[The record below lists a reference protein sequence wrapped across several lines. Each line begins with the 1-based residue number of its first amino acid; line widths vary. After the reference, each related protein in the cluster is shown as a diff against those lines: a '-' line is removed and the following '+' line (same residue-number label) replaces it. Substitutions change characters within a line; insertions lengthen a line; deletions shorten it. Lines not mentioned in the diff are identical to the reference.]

1 MSNLMS
7 NDTSTEMSSAASF
20 ARPAQDRQIDLLSG
34 EAIIRPED
42 LVRTY
47 RSRGREVQA
56 LRGLTLRIPV
66 GEFVAFRGRSGSGKT
81 TLINCIGGLDRPTSG
96 EVYFRERP
104 LSKLSERQITQ
115 LRRVEYSFV
124 FQSFALL
131 PTFSAYEN
139 VELPLRIQGLSRRER
154 RDRTM
159 RCLSI
164 VGLAKWAKHRPYE
177 MSGGQQQRVAVA
189 RSLVTRPEVI
199 LADEPT
205 GELDTATG
213 RQIMYL
219 FQKISIEEG
228 VTVVMVTH
236 DPVIEEYASLVYH
249 LDDGQV
255 SEVIQ
260 RPENKTLTVF

>member
-1 MSNLMS
+1 MSLTVLIVDDEENARHQISKYL
-7 NDTSTEMSSAASF
+7 DKKGYSTLEAGT
-20 ARPAQDRQIDLLSG
+20 LG
-34 EAIIRPED
+34 EARKQLDKGNADIITLDAKLPDGFGPVLLEETAAFNNRPPIILITAFGDVEMAVAAMKNGAHD
-42 LVRTY
+42 FFTKPIALEELRVLLR
-47 RSRGREVQA
+47 RAVALRELEREVVE
-56 LRGLTLRIPV
+56 GTLHT
-66 GEFVAFRGRSGSGKT
+66 GAGATGDLT
-81 TLINCIGGLDRPTSG
+81 TLARTHFHVMYHGNQRDI
-96 EVYFRERP
+96 
-104 LSKLSERQITQ
+104 
-115 LRRVEYSFV
+115 
-124 FQSFALL
+124 A
-131 PTFSAYEN
+131 
-139 VELPLRIQGLSRRER
+139 QG
-154 RDRTM
+154 
-159 RCLSI
+159 
-164 VGLAKWAKHRPYE
+164 
-177 MSGGQQQRVAVA
+177 QRVAVA

-260 RPENKTLTVF
+260 RPENKTLTVL

>member
-1 MSNLMS
+1 MDSM
-7 NDTSTEMSSAASF
+7 TSTNVQAT
-20 ARPAQDRQIDLLSG
+20 QDTHGLLSDSILNK
-34 EAIIRPED
+34 EAIIRTEQ
-42 LVRTY
+42 LARIY
-47 RSRGREVQA
+47 RSRGREVHA
-56 LRGLTLRIPV
+56 LRGLDLHVPT
-66 GEFVAFRGRSGSGKT
+66 GEYVAFRGRSGSGKT
-81 TLINCIGGLDRPTSG
+81 TLINCIGGLDRPSSG
-96 EVYFRERP
+96 EVFFKDRP

-115 LRRVEYSFV
+115 LRRMEYSFV

-139 VELPLRIQGLSRRER
+139 VELPLRIQGLPRRER

-189 RSLVTRPEVI
+189 RALVTRPEVI

-213 RQIMYL
+213 RQIMLL

-228 VTVVMVTH
+228 VTVLMVTH

-249 LDDGQV
+249 LGDGQIEDV
-255 SEVIQ
+255 TEH
-260 RPENKTLTVF
+260 PENRVMSM

>member
-1 MSNLMS
+1 MSPSIL
-7 NDTSTEMSSAASF
+7 EK
-20 ARPAQDRQIDLLSG
+20 
-34 EAIIRPED
+34 EAIIRTED
-42 LVRTY
+42 LSRVY
-47 RSRGREVQA
+47 RSRGREVHA
-56 LRGLTLRIPV
+56 LRGLDLRIPV
-66 GEFVAFRGRSGSGKT
+66 GEYVAFRGRSGSGKT

-96 EVYFRERP
+96 EVYLKDRP
-104 LSKLSERQITQ
+104 LSKLSEQDITRVRRQ
-115 LRRVEYSFV
+115 EFNFV

-139 VELPLRIQGLSRRER
+139 VELPLRIQGLPRRER

-164 VGLAKWAKHRPYE
+164 VGLSKWAKHRPYE

-189 RSLVTRPEVI
+189 RALVTRPEVI

-219 FQKISIEEG
+219 FQRISIEEG
-228 VTVVMVTH
+228 VTVIMVTH
-236 DPVIEEYASLVYH
+236 DPIIEEYASLVYH
-249 LDDGQV
+249 LNDGQIIDV
-255 SEVIQ
+255 VEH
-260 RPENKTLTVF
+260 PENKILEV

>member
-1 MSNLMS
+1 
-7 NDTSTEMSSAASF
+7 MSS
-20 ARPAQDRQIDLLSG
+20 PGLG
-34 EAIIRPED
+34 TEAIIRTEK
-42 LVRTY
+42 LERVYHT
-47 RSRGREVQA
+47 RGSDVYA
-56 LRGLTLRIPV
+56 LRSLDMSVPN

-81 TLINCIGGLDRPTSG
+81 TLINCIGGLDRPTGG
-96 EVYFRERP
+96 EVYLKGRP
-104 LSKLSERQITQ
+104 ISKLSEREITR
-115 LRRVEYSFV
+115 LRREEFSFV

-139 VELPLRIQGLSRRER
+139 VELPLRIQGLGRRER

-164 VGLAKWAKHRPYE
+164 VGLGKWAKHRPYE

-189 RSLVTRPEVI
+189 RALVTRPEVI

-219 FQKISIEEG
+219 FQRVSVEEK
-228 VTVVMVTH
+228 VTVIMVTH
-236 DPVIEEYASLVYH
+236 DPIIEEYASLVYY
-249 LDDGQV
+249 LSDGQV
-255 SEVIQ
+255 ADVSQ
-260 RPENKTLTVF
+260 HPENRQLRE

>member
-1 MSNLMS
+1 MSDMS
-7 NDTSTEMSSAASF
+7 IDMSTEMSADAL
-20 ARPAQDRQIDLLSG
+20 AMQRPGESTSLLDG
-34 EAIIRPED
+34 EAIIRTED
-42 LVRTY
+42 LTRTY
-47 RSRGREVQA
+47 RSRGREVHA
-56 LRGLTLRIPV
+56 LRGLTMRIPE

-104 LSKLSERQITQ
+104 LSKMSERQITQ
-115 LRRVEYSFV
+115 LRRIEYSFV

-131 PTFSAYEN
+131 PTFSAFEN

-154 RDRTM
+154 RERTM
-159 RCLSI
+159 RVLSI

-213 RQIMYL
+213 RQIMFL
-219 FQKISIEEG
+219 FQKISVEEG

-236 DPVIEEYASLVYH
+236 DLVIEEYASLVYH
-249 LDDGQV
+249 LGDG
-255 SEVIQ
+255 EVAEVVQ
-260 RPENKTLTVF
+260 HPENKMLRM

>member
-1 MSNLMS
+1 MSMYEA
-7 NDTSTEMSSAASF
+7 DTTGSIL
-20 ARPAQDRQIDLLSG
+20 DK
-34 EAIIRPED
+34 EAIIRTD
-42 LVRTY
+42 NLTRTY

-56 LRGLTLRIPV
+56 LRGLDLRIPI
-66 GEFVAFRGRSGSGKT
+66 GEYVAFRGRSGSGKT
-81 TLINCIGGLDRPTSG
+81 TLINCIGGLDRPTAG
-96 EVYFRERP
+96 EVFFKDRAMSE
-104 LSKLSERQITQ
+104 LSERQITQ
-115 LRRVEYSFV
+115 LRRQEYSFV

-154 RDRTM
+154 RERTM

-164 VGLAKWAKHRPYE
+164 VGLAKWASHRPYE

-213 RQIMYL
+213 RQIMFL

-228 VTVVMVTH
+228 VTVLMVTH

-249 LDDGQV
+249 LGDGQIDDIV
-255 SEVIQ
+255 EH
-260 RPENKTLTVF
+260 PENKTLRM

>member
-1 MSNLMS
+1 MA
-7 NDTSTEMSSAASF
+7 SSIL
-20 ARPAQDRQIDLLSG
+20 DK
-34 EAIIRPED
+34 EAIIRTED
-42 LVRTY
+42 LERVY
-47 RSRGREVQA
+47 HSRGRKVYA
-56 LRGLTLRIPV
+56 LRGLDLSIPV

-81 TLINCIGGLDRPTSG
+81 TLINCIGGLDRPTAG
-96 EVYFRERP
+96 EVYFKDRR
-104 LSKLSERQITQ
+104 LSKLSDRQITQ
-115 LRRVEYSFV
+115 LRRNEFNFV

-139 VELPLRIQGLSRRER
+139 VELPLRIQRLRRRER
-154 RDRTM
+154 RTRTM

-164 VGLAKWAKHRPYE
+164 VGLSKWAKHRPYE

-189 RSLVTRPEVI
+189 RALVTRPEVI

-213 RQIMYL
+213 RQIMVL

-228 VTVVMVTH
+228 MTVVMVTH

-249 LDDGQV
+249 LEDGQISDMV
-255 SEVIQ
+255 E
-260 RPENKTLTVF
+260 RPENKVLRI